1 MTMKH
6 TWNVRFCAAWRMIWK
21 CLSGL
26 SLSISGFRWQSVV
39 SIFSFSP
46 WPSHYSSSSS
56 MPPLW
61 ISHLPL
67 PPPFSLFCPSLF
79 SPLFLSHR
87 ISLCRSRCRNSLLHI
102 NELLISKAKRRPAS
116 QPPASCSQSY
126 TSLSHPLSSSCA
138 FSYSFPHS
146 QCDFICMMSR
156 QLICRGARG
165 SFQRIRRHN
174 KPFRVARIIACPSS
188 IIGRVFSKG
197 SPKQV
202 FFQLLRVICS
212 FMDVHTNTRDHRL
225 TVSVL
230 LAKCTS
236 LFSPSLIS
244 IFEWYHSFVKVNIV
258 NTEQQW
264 SHLG

>member
-21 CLSGL
+21 YLCGL
-26 SLSISGFRWQSVV
+26 SLSISGFRWQSMV

-56 MPPLW
+56 MPSLW

-87 ISLCRSRCRNSLLHI
+87 ISLSRSRCRNSLLHI

-165 SFQRIRRHN
+165 SFPRIRRHN
-174 KPFRVARIIACPSS
+174 KPFRVSRIIACPSS
-188 IIGRVFSKG
+188 IVGRVFSKG

-202 FFQLLRVICS
+202 FSI
-212 FMDVHTNTRDHRL
+212 
-225 TVSVL
+225 
-230 LAKCTS
+230 TS
-236 LFSPSLIS
+236 
-244 IFEWYHSFVKVNIV
+244 
-258 NTEQQW
+258 
-264 SHLG
+264 SHL

>member
-6 TWNVRFCAAWRMIWK
+6 TWNVRFCAAWRIIWK

-116 QPPASCSQSY
+116 QPSCLLQPVVHFALSPALFLLCF
-126 TSLSHPLSSSCA
+126 LIL
-138 FSYSFPHS
+138 FPT
-146 QCDFICMMSR
+146 
-156 QLICRGARG
+156 LA
-165 SFQRIRRHN
+165 
-174 KPFRVARIIACPSS
+174 V
-188 IIGRVFSKG
+188 
-197 SPKQV
+197 
-202 FFQLLRVICS
+202 
-212 FMDVHTNTRDHRL
+212 RL
-225 TVSVL
+225 YLHDEQTIDMPR
-230 LAKCTS
+230 CTG
-236 LFSPSLIS
+236 
-244 IFEWYHSFVKVNIV
+244 IFPENPE
-258 NTEQQW
+258 T
-264 SHLG
+264 

>member
-116 QPPASCSQSY
+116 QPPAASRTLRSLTRSLPLV
-126 TSLSHPLSSSCA
+126 LSHTLSHTRSATLFAWWADNWYAEVHGDLSRESRDITNLSESLA
-138 FSYSFPHS
+138 LLPVPAALLGGYS
-146 QCDFICMMSR
+146 
-156 QLICRGARG
+156 
-165 SFQRIRRHN
+165 QRVHPN
-174 KPFRVARIIACPSS
+174 K
-188 IIGRVFSKG
+188 
-197 SPKQV
+197 

>member
-1 MTMKH
+1 MSVSVLPGEWSENACLGFPYPLVALDGRVWSPSFPSAH
-6 TWNVRFCAAWRMIWK
+6 DRLIIPPLLVCLLCESLI
-21 CLSGL
+21 CLSL
-26 SLSISGFRWQSVV
+26 PRFP
-39 SIFSFSP
+39 SFAPHSF
-46 WPSHYSSSSS
+46 
-56 MPPLW
+56 
-61 ISHLPL
+61 LPL
-67 PPPFSLFCPSLF
+67 S
-79 SPLFLSHR
+79 SPTGF
-87 ISLCRSRCRNSLLHI
+87 LCRSRCRNSLLHI

-116 QPPASCSQSY
+116 CLLPPAASRTLRSLTRSLPLV
-126 TSLSHPLSSSCA
+126 LSHTLSHTRSATLFAWWADNWYAEVHGDLSRESGDITNLSESLA
-138 FSYSFPHS
+138 LLPVPAALLGGYS
-146 QCDFICMMSR
+146 
-156 QLICRGARG
+156 
-165 SFQRIRRHN
+165 QRVHPN
-174 KPFRVARIIACPSS
+174 K
-188 IIGRVFSKG
+188 
-197 SPKQV
+197 